1 MFTGR
6 IIEMT
11 GWLCVL
17 ALYNLLIYLEMFSFL
32 SWNSTVIILGIKS
45 FSPLLLGRRISGSQV
60 TASFTADGKHIVSAS
75 EDSNIYIWD
84 YVSQDVTHSR
94 AKNIWSC

>member
-1 MFTGR
+1 MYQYYTIFNIFR
-6 IIEMT
+6 D
-11 GWLCVL
+11 VF
-17 ALYNLLIYLEMFSFL
+17 IYLFGTPS
-32 SWNSTVIILGIKS
+32 VIIFSVKS
-45 FSPLLLGRRISGSQV
+45 LCLPLLGRRISGRQV
-60 TASFTADGKHIVSAS
+60 TASITADGKHTVSAS